1 MMGLV
6 SEKEG
11 KNKGNKRGLNME
23 VLNIIKKK
31 RMKHLLLVCLFA
43 FAALALTDE
52 EWTHV
57 NIMNLQA

>member
-1 MMGLV
+1 
-6 SEKEG
+6 
-11 KNKGNKRGLNME
+11 ME